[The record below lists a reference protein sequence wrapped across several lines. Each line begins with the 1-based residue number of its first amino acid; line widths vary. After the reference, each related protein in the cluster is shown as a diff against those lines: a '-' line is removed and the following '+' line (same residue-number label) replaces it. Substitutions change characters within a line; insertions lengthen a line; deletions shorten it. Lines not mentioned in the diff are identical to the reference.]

1 MYRTFLVLIAFVV
14 AGMVQAQDKFTRK
27 SGLWDMKV
35 TSTRTGDE
43 RAHTYQMC
51 VDQASDNAF
60 LQVAGG
66 LRSERCQTTKSAR
79 DGDKIVVDATCK
91 VAMSTT
97 ATTHA
102 IVTGKLDSVY
112 KIESKSTFDPPLK
125 GKSEGSSVIEAKW
138 TGACKTG
145 QRPGDVMFSDGT
157 KVNLLAGDQPA
168 DHKAAEDKAAGGPKE
183 RSQRKHKG
191 SGGYTPAPNPTK

>member
-1 MYRTFLVLIAFVV
+1 MYRTFLVLIAAFLF
-14 AGMVQAQDKFTRK
+14 AGTVQAQDKFSRK

-43 RAHTYQMC
+43 RAHSYQMC

-91 VAMSTT
+91 VAMRTT

-102 IVTGKLDSVY
+102 VVTGKLDSAY

-125 GKSEGSSVIEAKW
+125 GKSEGGTVIEAKW

-157 KVNLLAGDQPA
+157 KINLLGED
-168 DHKAAEDKAAGGPKE
+168 KAAEDKAAAGPKE
-183 RSQRKHKG
+183 KGQRKRKG
-191 SGGYTPAPNPTK
+191 GGSYTPAPNPTK